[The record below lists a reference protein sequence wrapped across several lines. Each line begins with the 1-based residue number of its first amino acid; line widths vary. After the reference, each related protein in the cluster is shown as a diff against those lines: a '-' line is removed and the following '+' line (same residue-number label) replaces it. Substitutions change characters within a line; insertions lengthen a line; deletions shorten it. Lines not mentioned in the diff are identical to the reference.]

1 MNPIVRYSI
10 KLFFIISTAVLI
22 QSCSTGKYLSDSQSL
37 LDENKINFVG
47 DVKPNNKA
55 LMLYDLQSFY
65 QQVPN
70 SNLFLFIPREYYH
83 FAHSA
88 PADTSWYDNWLRK
101 DLGEP
106 PTIYEEQISNISAN
120 SMQQFLRNKKGY
132 YNAHTTF
139 KSQTI
144 NKKTLVTYEVDLGDQ
159 YKIGEIE
166 YIGQDTN
173 TVELIKSFS
182 NNTFLKKGEPI
193 DAALFDKEKNRIT
206 RALQNRGYSRFI
218 PNYINVKGDSS
229 NFNQTIDIFMEI
241 KSPLP
246 ELYHKK
252 YNVGQINVF
261 TDYYQGQDLS
271 LNSVDTLNGI
281 NFLYQTERQIIRPK
295 TLLRSIYLNT
305 NDIYKQN
312 NQAKTFKKLSEFDMY
327 RFVSINPYYTEE
339 SDSLINY
346 NIFITPYE
354 NKWVSDFGLNLF
366 YSTISNKGRS
376 LLGLGGTASLTN
388 RNIWRSGNTLTFDLE
403 ATDEFQITQPIQQS
417 AVTVNL
423 QTNLKMPK
431 QFDLLGFARSMR
443 FLGLLRGERYETFK
457 DETKTNISLGFNIQ
471 NIKNA
476 YDIRSTSISFGYDYT
491 PNISTRYLIRQ
502 LGLDLNAYSLD
513 EAFLTIINDNE
524 FIKRSFTDNLF
535 TGFVFR
541 ELGYFYQSP
550 KSKQGHSFAFLA
562 NTEISGGEV
571 YLANKLYNKIKDT
584 NETWKLSNRYEYSQF
599 AKVELDFRYYHE
611 VSKGSQIASRFN
623 VGMTAPLIAQQEVPY
638 VKQFFVGGPN
648 SIRAWQIRQLGPGSY
663 EDVFVPN
670 IFYQQG
676 DIKLEFNL
684 EYRFDLFWIVELA
697 TFVDGGN
704 VWTRKEDTSRP
715 GANFTSQFYDDIAL
729 GAGWGIRFD
738 FVYFNIRFDFGYP
751 IRNPYEDENGSHWV
765 QLREFQGLGNV
776 NLAVNY
782 PF

>member
-47 DVKPNNKA
+47 DVKPNNKVE
-55 LMLYDLQSFY
+55 MLYDLRSFY

-70 SNLFLFIPREYYH
+70 TNLLIFFPREYYH
-83 FAHSA
+83 FTHSSA
-88 PADTSWYDNWLRK
+88 ADTSWYDNWLRK

-106 PTIYEEQISNISAN
+106 PTIYEEQISNSTAN
-120 SMQQFLRNKKGY
+120 SMRQFLRNKKGY
-132 YNAHTTF
+132 YNAQTTF
-139 KSQTI
+139 KSETY
-144 NKKTLVTYEVDLGDQ
+144 NKKTRVTYEINLGDP
-159 YKIGEIE
+159 YVIGNIE

-182 NNTFLKKGEPI
+182 RRSFLQKGKPV
-193 DAALFDKEKNRIT
+193 DATLFDKEKNRIT

-229 NFNQTIDIFMEI
+229 NLNQTIDIFMEI

-246 ELYHKK
+246 EQYHKK
-252 YNVGQINVF
+252 YNVGQVNVF
-261 TDYYQGQDLS
+261 TDYYQGQDVTLS
-271 LNSVDTLNGI
+271 KVDTVNNI
-281 NFLYQTERQIIRPK
+281 HFYYQTPTQIIKPK
-295 TLLRSIYLNT
+295 TLLRSIYLKT
-305 NDIYKQN
+305 GDINQQN
-312 NQAKTFKKLSEFDMY
+312 NQSKSFKKLSEFDMY
-327 RFVSINPYYTEE
+327 RFVSINPYYLEE

-366 YSTISNKGRS
+366 YSTISNTGRS

-388 RNIWRSGNTLTFDLE
+388 RNIWRSGNTLSLDLE

-417 AVTVNL
+417 AITVNL
-423 QTNLKMPK
+423 QANLKMPK
-431 QFDLLGFARSMR
+431 QYDLFGFAKSMK
-443 FLGLLRGERYETFK
+443 FIGLLKGDKYETFK
-457 DETKTNISLGFNIQ
+457 DETKTNISVGLNIQ
-471 NIKNA
+471 NIRNA

-491 PNISTRYLIRQ
+491 PKSNTRYLIRQ
-502 LGLDLNAYSLD
+502 LGLDLNEYNLD
-513 EAFLTIINDNE
+513 STFINTIDDNE

-535 TGFVFR
+535 TGFIFR
-541 ELGYFYQSP
+541 ELGYYYQSP
-550 KSKQGHSFAFLA
+550 KSKQGHSFALIA
-562 NTEISGGEV
+562 KTEISGGEV
-571 YLANKLYNKIKDT
+571 YLANKLYNTIRET
-584 NETWKLSNRYEYSQF
+584 NESWKLSNRFEYSQF
-599 AKVELDFRYYHE
+599 AKVELDMRYYFE
-611 VSKGSQIASRFN
+611 LSKGSQLASRLN
-623 VGMTAPLIAQQEVPY
+623 LGVTAPLVSEQEVPY

-648 SIRAWQIRQLGPGSY
+648 SIRAWQIRQLGPGGY
-663 EDVFVPN
+663 KDPTLPN

-676 DIKLEFNL
+676 DIKIEFNL

-697 TFVDGGN
+697 TFLDGGN
-704 VWTRKEDTSRP
+704 VWTRKADINRP
-715 GANFTSQFYDDIAL
+715 GANFSSTFYDDIAL
-729 GAGWGIRFD
+729 GAGWGIRWD

-751 IRNPYEDENGSHWV
+751 IRNPYEDDTGSHWV
-765 QLREFQGLGNV
+765 PLRDFKGLGNV
-776 NLAVNY
+776 NVAVNY